1 MKLRRHKAVEQQSCY
16 ELGNVNAKQKMCTN
30 TNGTTRQNREGE
42 LENRL
47 ELGALRAE
55 PDGKSGIPNSDTK
68 RGNRAT
74 RPRKVTTHT
83 EQKQKGTR
91 KLATKPLEVP
101 QKLEKGEYPRH
112 KKQRCRGSAP
122 HQKRRRQCTTDSAG
136 GVPHTQKTAKG

>member
-1 MKLRRHKAVEQQSCY
+1 
-16 ELGNVNAKQKMCTN
+16 MCTN
-30 TNGTTRQNREGE
+30 TNGNTQQNREGE

-55 PDGKSGIPNSDTK
+55 PDGKSGIPNSDTR

-83 EQKQKGTR
+83 EQKGTR

-101 QKLEKGEYPRH
+101 QKLEAHEHRDVNA
-112 KKQRCRGSAP
+112 S
-122 HQKRRRQCTTDSAG
+122 DS
-136 GVPHTQKTAKG
+136 